1 MSIGVCWCNPVFG
14 LQSRKKENAKPCAMF
29 GLVSTRDINQFIFFE
44 RNKTLTSFL
53 ILTLEF
59 YCYFY
64 SLIILVLRA
73 NLLMKEI
80 WKVVN
85 NVQKRIIPMI
95 FHQTITYCVF
105 SVVKDVHVVRKSNH
119 CYYNYLEVYIILT
132 FFFLLFFSIFS
143 SFLLRNMG

>member
-1 MSIGVCWCNPVFG
+1 M
-14 LQSRKKENAKPCAMF
+14 
-29 GLVSTRDINQFIFFE
+29 
-44 RNKTLTSFL
+44 
-53 ILTLEF
+53 
-59 YCYFY
+59 
-64 SLIILVLRA
+64 LRA

-95 FHQTITYCVF
+95 FHQTITYCGF

-132 FFFLLFFSIFS
+132 FFFLLFFFYF
-143 SFLLRNMG
+143 FLLSLKEHGVILWVLQMSMAASLARKGNTTMLKVQCLVAKIVRKGNIQPVKRMPKILIAKTVLVVNILLL